1 MDYIELHAHSN
12 FSLLDGAC
20 FPEELVEAARGRGM
34 EALALTDHDGL
45 YGVPRFFRAAREKG
59 LKAIVGAELTLQG
72 DHHIT
77 LLARDPKGYA
87 NLCRLI
93 TKAQLSGSKGDP
105 HLPLSSIGELSEGLI
120 CLSGCKRGE
129 IPKLLLQGRKEDA
142 EKTVDKYRSLFSPGA
157 FYLELQHHL
166 DPEDT
171 RLCRQLADLAKRTA
185 VLPVATNN
193 VHYRKRQDFR
203 LHDVLTCIRNRVSLD
218 DSAPFRRPNS
228 EYFLKGPEEMLLLSG
243 LPQEAIRQTLAIAG
257 MCDFELDFSSY
268 CFPDFPLPEGETA
281 AMALRR
287 LCYERAPRKYG
298 ELSGEVV
305 SRLENELALIE
316 EKRMCGYFLIVWD
329 IMEFARTNGILSQGR
344 GSAASSIVAYVLGI
358 TPVDPIR
365 HGLFVGRFLNESSAV
380 PDIDIDIDTRRREE
394 VIQYVYEKY
403 GEEHAAMVCTY
414 VTFRARN
421 AIREVGKVFGFPP
434 HILDKMSKTVSGY
447 GPAHTTTRGVGLSND
462 KYERKRVIEGEAPPA
477 LPVEGATRAPS
488 IVAKTVS
495 GYGPAHTTTRG
506 ACLAKN
512 ERSEIEGE
520 APPALPVEGAT
531 RAPSIAEGEA
541 PEGWPVE
548 GACDPRSIVGSRQQ
562 SPGRGHPAK
571 ASGEGLETPL
581 IVAELSDV
589 PEFRQYL
596 DSTAW
601 EHFCALS
608 REIADFPRH
617 LSIHVG
623 GMIVSSKPIS
633 EMVPLERARAE
644 GRVVCQWDKDGVD
657 DAGLIKVDLLGLRML
672 SLIDEAVR
680 LVKTTEGV
688 ELDLESLPE
697 DDPLVYDLIGRADTI
712 GVFQVESRAQ
722 MQSLPRVRPRSLEDL
737 GVEVAIIRPG
747 PLQGDMVHPY
757 MRRRNREER
766 VSHLH
771 PLLEPILRETLGVI
785 LFQEQVLQVAMAI
798 AGFSAGEAN
807 RLRKTMGRKNGRAEM
822 AKWLDAFVR
831 GAAEKNIEKRLAE
844 KIFGLIS
851 GFAEFGFCKSHAMS
865 FALLCLRSAFLKLYH
880 PAEFYCALLNNQPM
894 GFYIPEVVVGDA
906 RRHNIEVLPADVE
919 KSAWACS
926 MERKDDRHE
935 RSEIEGEAPP
945 ALPVEGATRAPLIA
959 AAVRLGLR
967 YVKDLGEEGA
977 SRIVAE
983 REKRPFLSFKDFCV
997 RTRLDKEALRSLIVV
1012 GAFDGIERSRRRL
1025 LWVLRSIDIER
1036 PHGMDLDIVEK
1047 VRLPEMN
1054 GREELLAAYA
1064 IQGFSASGHLVAL
1077 YRDRLARQ
1085 GAIKT
1090 SQLSTRDSGA
1100 NVAIGGYN
1108 ICLQMPPTAKGFA
1121 FITLEDEEGLAN
1133 VVLRPDTY
1141 RAYRTLVRLEHL
1153 LIVEGTLEKKDG
1165 VINVIAKKLAALGTG
1180 P

>member
-72 DHHIT
+72 DFHLT
-77 LLARDPKGYA
+77 LLVRDPKGYA

-142 EKTVDKYRSLFSPGA
+142 EKAIDKYRSLFSPGA

-171 RLCRQLADLAKRTA
+171 RLCRQLTDLAKKTA

-193 VHYRKRQDFR
+193 VHYRKRRDFR

-218 DSAPFRRPNS
+218 DSSPFRRPNS
-228 EYFLKGPEEMLLLSG
+228 EYFLKGQEEMLLLSG
-243 LPQEAIRQTLAIAG
+243 LPHEAIRQTRAIAG
-257 MCDFELDFSSY
+257 ICDFELDFSSY

-281 AMALRR
+281 AMTLRR

-298 ELSGEVV
+298 ELSEEVV
-305 SRLENELALIE
+305 ARIENELALIE
-316 EKRMCGYFLIVWD
+316 EKRMGGYFLIVWD

-380 PDIDIDIDTRRREE
+380 PDIDIDIDTQRREE

-434 HILDKMSKTVSGY
+434 HILDRMAKSVSGY
-447 GPAHTTTRGVGLSND
+447 GPAHV
-462 KYERKRVIEGEAPPA
+462 
-477 LPVEGATRAPS
+477 
-488 IVAKTVS
+488 
-495 GYGPAHTTTRG
+495 TTRG
-506 ACLAKN
+506 AGIAKAKN

-531 RAPSIAEGEA
+531 RAPSIEGEA
-541 PEGWPVE
+541 PPAMPVE
-548 GACDPRSIVGSRQQ
+548 GACDPRGIVGSRQQ
-562 SPGRGHPAK
+562 SAGRGHPAK
-571 ASGEGLETPL
+571 TGGGNLEVPS
-581 IVAELSDV
+581 IVAKTVSGYGPAHVVSDLADV

-608 REIADFPRH
+608 GEIADFPRH

-680 LVKTTEGV
+680 LVKTTEGL

-697 DDPLVYDLIGRADTI
+697 DDPLVYDLISRADTI

-757 MRRRNREER
+757 MRRRNREEQ

-771 PLLEPILRETLGVI
+771 PLLEPILHETLGVI

-807 RLRKTMGRKNGRAEM
+807 RLRKTMARKNGKAEM
-822 AKWLDAFVR
+822 AKWLDTFVR
-831 GAAEKNIEKRLAE
+831 GAAEKNIEKGLAE

-851 GFAEFGFCKSHAMS
+851 GFADFGFCKSHAMS
-865 FALLCLRSAFLKLYH
+865 FALLCWRSAFLKLYH

-906 RRHNIEVLPADVE
+906 RRHNIEVLPADVG

-926 MERKDDRHE
+926 IERKDDKYE
-935 RSEIEGEAPP
+935 RSEIEGEAPA

-959 AAVRLGLR
+959 REIEGEAPAALPV
-967 YVKDLGEEGA
+967 EGA
-977 SRIVAE
+977 
-983 REKRPFLSFKDFCV
+983 
-997 RTRLDKEALRSLIVV
+997 TRAPQLR
-1012 GAFDGIERSRRRL
+1012 RS
-1025 LWVLRSIDIER
+1025 VS
-1036 PHGMDLDIVEK
+1036 V
-1047 VRLPEMN
+1047 
-1054 GREELLAAYA
+1054 
-1064 IQGFSASGHLVAL
+1064 SG
-1077 YRDRLARQ
+1077 
-1085 GAIKT
+1085 T
-1090 SQLSTRDSGA
+1090 
-1100 NVAIGGYN
+1100 
-1108 ICLQMPPTAKGFA
+1108 
-1121 FITLEDEEGLAN
+1121 
-1133 VVLRPDTY
+1133 
-1141 RAYRTLVRLEHL
+1141 
-1153 LIVEGTLEKKDG
+1153 
-1165 VINVIAKKLAALGTG
+1165 
-1180 P
+1180 

>member
-20 FPEELVEAARGRGM
+20 FPGELVEAARARGM
-34 EALALTDHDGL
+34 GALALTDHDGL
-45 YGVPRFFRAAREKG
+45 YGVPPFFRAAREKG
-59 LKAIVGAELTLQG
+59 LKAIVGAELTLDG
-72 DHHIT
+72 GHHLT
-77 LLARDPKGYA
+77 LLVRDPKGYA

-120 CLSGCKRGE
+120 CLSGCKKGE
-129 IPKLLLQGRKEDA
+129 IPRLLLQGRKEEA
-142 EKTVDKYRSLFSPGA
+142 ERAIEKYRSLFSPGA

-171 RLCRQLADLAKRTA
+171 RLCRQLADLAKKTGI
-185 VLPVATNN
+185 LPVATNN
-193 VHYRKRQDFR
+193 VHYRERQGSR

-218 DSAPFRRPNS
+218 DSTPFRRPNS
-228 EYFLKGPEEMLLLSG
+228 EYFLKSKEEMLLLPA
-243 LPQEAIRQTLAIAG
+243 LPKEAFRQTLAIAES
-257 MCDFELDFSSY
+257 CDFELDFSSY

-281 AMALRR
+281 PMVLKK

-305 SRLENELALIE
+305 SRIEEELALIE
-316 EKRMCGYFLIVWD
+316 EKKMCGYFLIVWD
-329 IMEFARTNGILSQGR
+329 IIEFARAKGILSQGR

-380 PDIDIDIDTRRREE
+380 PDIDIDIDTQRREE

-421 AIREVGKVFGFPP
+421 AIREVGKVFAFPP
-434 HILDKMSKTVSGY
+434 HILDRMAKSVSGY
-447 GPAHTTTRGVGLSND
+447 GPAHTTT
-462 KYERKRVIEGEAPPA
+462 K
-477 LPVEGATRAPS
+477 
-488 IVAKTVS
+488 
-495 GYGPAHTTTRG
+495 G
-506 ACLAKN
+506 ACIAKN

-520 APPALPVEGAT
+520 APQALPVEGAT
-531 RAPSIAEGEA
+531 RAPLIARSEIEGEA
-541 PEGWPVE
+541 PQALPVE
-548 GACDPRSIVGSRQQ
+548 GATR
-562 SPGRGHPAK
+562 A
-571 ASGEGLETPL
+571 PL
-581 IVAELSDV
+581 IVAKSVSGYGPAGVTNELSDV

-596 DSTAW
+596 DSLAW

-680 LVKTTEGV
+680 LTKATEGRD
-688 ELDLESLPE
+688 LDLESLPE
-697 DDPLVYDLIGRADTI
+697 DNPRVYDLIGRADTI

-737 GVEVAIIRPG
+737 GIEVAIIRPG

-757 MRRRNREER
+757 MRRRNAEER

-807 RLRKTMGRKNGRAEM
+807 RLRKTMGRKNARVEM
-822 AKWLDAFVR
+822 AKWLDAFVQ
-831 GAAEKNIEKRLAE
+831 GAAKKNIERGLAE

-851 GFAEFGFCKSHAMS
+851 GFAGFGFCKSHAMS
-865 FALLCLRSAFLKLYH
+865 FALLCYRSAFLKLYH

-906 RRHNIEVLPADVE
+906 RRHHIEVLPADVE
-919 KSAWACS
+919 KSEWVCS
-926 MERKDDRHE
+926 
-935 RSEIEGEAPP
+935 IEGKN
-945 ALPVEGATRAPLIA
+945 
-959 AAVRLGLR
+959 AVRLGLR

-977 SRIVAE
+977 NRIVTE
-983 REKRPFLSFKDFCV
+983 RRKGPFVSFKDFCM
-997 RTRLDKEALRSLIVV
+997 RTRLDDKALKSLIVV
-1012 GAFDGIERSRRRL
+1012 GAFDGIERSRRGL
-1025 LWVLRSIDIER
+1025 LWTLRSINIER
-1036 PHGMDLDIVEK
+1036 PHGMDLDTTEK
-1047 VRLPEMN
+1047 VRLIDMN
-1054 GREELLAAYA
+1054 KREELIAAYT
-1064 IQGFSASGHLVAL
+1064 IQGFDPSSHLLAL
-1077 YRDRLARQ
+1077 YRDRLARK
-1085 GAIKT
+1085 GVIKT
-1090 SQLSTRDSGA
+1090 SQLISRASGSR
-1100 NVAIGGYN
+1100 VAIGGYN

-1141 RAYRTLVRLEHL
+1141 RAYRTLVRLEPL
-1153 LIVEGTLEKKDG
+1153 LVVEGTVEKQDG
-1165 VINVIAKKLAALGTG
+1165 VINVIAKKLAALGKAI
-1180 P
+1180 

>member
-20 FPEELVEAARGRGM
+20 FPEELVEAARTRGM

-72 DHHIT
+72 DFHIT
-77 LLARDPKGYA
+77 LLVRDPKGYA
-87 NLCRLI
+87 NLGRLI

-129 IPKLLLQGRKEDA
+129 IPKLLLQGRKENA
-142 EKTVDKYRSLFSPGA
+142 EKAIGTYRSLFSPGA

-171 RLCRQLADLAKRTA
+171 RLCRQLTDLAKKTA

-193 VHYRKRQDFR
+193 VHYRQRQGFR

-243 LPQEAIRQTLAIAG
+243 LPHEAIMQTLAIAE

-281 AMALRR
+281 AKALRK
-287 LCYERAPRKYG
+287 LCYERSPRKYG

-305 SRLENELALIE
+305 SRIENELSLIE

-329 IMEFARTNGILSQGR
+329 IMEFARTNGILAQGR

-380 PDIDIDIDTRRREE
+380 PDIDIDIDTQRREE

-414 VTFRARN
+414 VTFRSRN

-434 HILDKMSKTVSGY
+434 HILDRM
-447 GPAHTTTRGVGLSND
+447 
-462 KYERKRVIEGEAPPA
+462 
-477 LPVEGATRAPS
+477 
-488 IVAKTVS
+488 AKTVS
-495 GYGPAHTTTRG
+495 GYGPAG
-506 ACLAKN
+506 MANELA
-512 ERSEIEGE
+512 
-520 APPALPVEGAT
+520 
-531 RAPSIAEGEA
+531 
-541 PEGWPVE
+541 
-548 GACDPRSIVGSRQQ
+548 
-562 SPGRGHPAK
+562 
-571 ASGEGLETPL
+571 
-581 IVAELSDV
+581 DV

-680 LVKTTEGV
+680 LVKTTEGL

-737 GVEVAIIRPG
+737 GIEVAIIRPG

-757 MRRRNREER
+757 MRRRNREEG

-771 PLLEPILRETLGVI
+771 PLLEPILHETLGVI

-807 RLRKTMGRKNGRAEM
+807 RLRKTMGRKNGKAEM
-822 AKWLDAFVR
+822 AKWLDTFVR
-831 GAAEKNIEKRLAE
+831 GAAEKNIEKGLAE
-844 KIFGLIS
+844 RIFGLIS

-865 FALLCLRSAFLKLYH
+865 FALLCYRSAFLKLYH

-906 RRHNIEVLPADVE
+906 RRHNVEVLPADVR

-926 MERKDDRHE
+926 IERKDDRHE
-935 RSEIEGEAPP
+935 RSEIEGGAPR
-945 ALPVEGATRAPLIA
+945 AVPVEGATLAPLI
-959 AAVRLGLR
+959 VRLGLR

-983 REKRPFLSFKDFCV
+983 RQKRPFLSFKDFCF

-1025 LWVLRSIDIER
+1025 LWILRSIDVER
-1036 PHGMDLDIVEK
+1036 PHGMDLDTIEK

-1054 GREELLAAYA
+1054 GREELIAAYT
-1064 IQGFSASGHLVAL
+1064 IQGFDPSGHLLGL
-1077 YRDRLARQ
+1077 YRDRLTRE
-1085 GAIKT
+1085 GVIKT

-1100 NVAIGGYN
+1100 SVAIGGYN

-1133 VVLRPDTY
+1133 VVLKPDTY
-1141 RAYRTLVRLEHL
+1141 RTYRTLVRLEHL
-1153 LIVEGTLEKKDG
+1153 LIVEGTVEKKDG
-1165 VINVIAKKLAALGTG
+1165 VINVIAKKLAALGG
-1180 P
+1180 AF

>member
-20 FPEELVEAARGRGM
+20 FPEELVEAACACGM
-34 EALALTDHDGL
+34 GALALTDHDGL
-45 YGVPRFFRAAREKG
+45 YGVPPFFRAAREKG
-59 LKAIVGAELTLQG
+59 LKAIVGAELTLDG
-72 DHHIT
+72 GCHLT
-77 LLARDPKGYA
+77 LLVRDPKGYA

-93 TKAQLSGSKGDP
+93 TKAQLSGSKGEP
-105 HLPLSSIGELSEGLI
+105 RLPLSSVGELSEGLI
-120 CLSGCKRGE
+120 CLSGCKKGE
-129 IPKLLLQGRKEDA
+129 IPGLLLQGRKEEA
-142 EKTVDKYRSLFSPGA
+142 ERAIEKYCSLFSPGA

-171 RLCRQLADLAKRTA
+171 RLCRQLADLAKKTG
-185 VLPVATNN
+185 VLLVATNN
-193 VHYRKRQDFR
+193 VHYGERHGAR

-218 DSAPFRRPNS
+218 DSTPFRRPNS
-228 EYFLKGPEEMLLLSG
+228 EYFLKSKEEMLLLPA
-243 LPQEAIRQTLAIAG
+243 LPREALRQTLVIAEV
-257 MCDFELDFSSY
+257 CDFELDFSSY

-281 AMALRR
+281 PMALKK
-287 LCYERAPRKYG
+287 LCYERAPRKYR

-305 SRLENELALIE
+305 SRVEEELALIE
-316 EKRMCGYFLIVWD
+316 EKKMCGYFLIVWD
-329 IMEFARTNGILSQGR
+329 IMEFARARGILSQGR

-380 PDIDIDIDTRRREE
+380 PDIDIDIDTQRREE

-421 AIREVGKVFGFPP
+421 AIREVGKVFAFPP
-434 HILDKMSKTVSGY
+434 HILDRMAKSVSSY
-447 GPAHTTTRGVGLSND
+447 SPAH
-462 KYERKRVIEGEAPPA
+462 VINE
-477 LPVEGATRAPS
+477 LKD
-488 IVAKTVS
+488 VA
-495 GYGPAHTTTRG
+495 
-506 ACLAKN
+506 
-512 ERSEIEGE
+512 
-520 APPALPVEGAT
+520 
-531 RAPSIAEGEA
+531 
-541 PEGWPVE
+541 
-548 GACDPRSIVGSRQQ
+548 
-562 SPGRGHPAK
+562 
-571 ASGEGLETPL
+571 
-581 IVAELSDV
+581 
-589 PEFRQYL
+589 EFRQYL
-596 DSTAW
+596 DSAAW
-601 EHFCALS
+601 EHFCGLS
-608 REIADFPRH
+608 REIVDFPRH

-680 LVKTTEGV
+680 LVKATEGK

-697 DDPLVYDLIGRADTI
+697 DDPPVYDLIGRADTI

-737 GVEVAIIRPG
+737 GIEVAIIRPG

-757 MRRRNREER
+757 MRRRNAEER

-807 RLRKTMGRKNGRAEM
+807 RLRKTMGRKNGKAEM
-822 AKWLDAFVR
+822 AKWLDAFVQ
-831 GAAEKNIEKRLAE
+831 GAAKKNIEKGLAE
-844 KIFGLIS
+844 KIFGLIG

-865 FALLCLRSAFLKLYH
+865 FALLCFRSAFLKLYY

-906 RRHNIEVLPADVE
+906 RRHGIEVLPVDIE
-919 KSAWACS
+919 KSEWACS
-926 MERKDDRHE
+926 
-935 RSEIEGEAPP
+935 IEQ
-945 ALPVEGATRAPLIA
+945 RN
-959 AAVRLGLR
+959 AVRLGLR

-983 REKRPFLSFKDFCV
+983 RQKGPFRSFKDFCG
-997 RTRLDKEALRSLIVV
+997 RTGLDREALKSLVVV
-1012 GAFDGIERSRRRL
+1012 GAFDNIERSRRRL
-1025 LWVLRSIDIER
+1025 LWALRSIDIGK
-1036 PHGMDLDIVEK
+1036 PHGMDLDTTEK
-1047 VRLPEMN
+1047 VRLIDMN
-1054 GREELLAAYA
+1054 KREELIAAYT
-1064 IQGFSASGHLVAL
+1064 IQGFSASSHLLAL

-1085 GAIKT
+1085 GVIKT
-1090 SQLSTRDSGA
+1090 SQLAARVSGA
-1100 NVAIGGYN
+1100 HVAIGGYN

-1133 VVLRPDTY
+1133 VVLKPDTY
-1141 RAYRTLVRLEHL
+1141 RAYRTLVRLEPL
-1153 LIVEGTLEKKDG
+1153 LVVEGTVEKKDG
-1165 VINVIAKKLAALGTG
+1165 VINVIAKRLAALGRAV
-1180 P
+1180 